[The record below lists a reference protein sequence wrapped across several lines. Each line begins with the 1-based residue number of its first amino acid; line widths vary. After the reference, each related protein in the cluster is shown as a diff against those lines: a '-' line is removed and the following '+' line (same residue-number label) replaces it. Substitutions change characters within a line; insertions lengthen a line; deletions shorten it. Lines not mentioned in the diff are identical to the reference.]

1 MRSRCRLSA
10 PLLCHP
16 PTNRYTAAT
25 RSSHCGQHHL
35 ARSPPLTA
43 TITTTPPFRTS
54 LEAGSC
60 GYDALLDS
68 GLGRTRRP
76 ARRAWRSGSR
86 MILTDQRARQSGRGA
101 SSSTRWRKLA
111 AYGSLAVRIGR
122 EHDRVCP
129 KRRSR
134 PPTITPAR
142 GIPGVGVRFVGS
154 RADSS
159 SSAAEQVVEVR
170 GERGSALVG
179 PDRGVHA
186 ASTCRDARA
195 PQIATSFAAIALRF
209 STRPTTRRDFL
220 QSASHF
226 HASHDVQI
234 LPNLPQN

>member
-1 MRSRCRLSA
+1 MPAFCASA
-10 PLLCHP
+10 VPYTHQPVHGSNPVKPL
-16 PTNRYTAAT
+16 RAT
-25 RSSHCGQHHL
+25 QPRPLTSSHGHNHNH
-35 ARSPPLTA
+35 TA
-43 TITTTPPFRTS
+43 IPD
-54 LEAGSC
+54 LAGSC

-68 GLGRTRRP
+68 GPGRTRRP

-86 MILTDQRARQSGRGA
+86 MILTDQRARQSRRGA
-101 SSSTRWRKLA
+101 SSSTRWRKTA
-111 AYGSLAVRIGR
+111 AHSSLAIRIGR

-129 KRRSR
+129 KRWSR

-142 GIPGVGVRFVGS
+142 GIPGVAVRFVRS

-159 SSAAEQVVEVR
+159 SAEQVVEAR